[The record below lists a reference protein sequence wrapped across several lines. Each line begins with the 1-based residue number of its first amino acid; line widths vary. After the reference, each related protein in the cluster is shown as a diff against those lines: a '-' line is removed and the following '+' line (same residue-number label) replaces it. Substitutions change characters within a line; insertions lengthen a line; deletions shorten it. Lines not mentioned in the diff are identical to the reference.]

1 MLYTVIVLAL
11 IGLCIYIF
19 FAFGLP
25 KIVSLYVSGKFKA
38 NVNIATIDLIRRE
51 LKNIR
56 FAKGKKLDLFV
67 QNVKLTTNFFS
78 DSCSS
83 LLTLKISGVEAKILK
98 STEESINGEE
108 DGPNVLQKVVS
119 SLAFVKFLVTF
130 TLENV
135 HVCVVDSQI
144 TTMSISKADFYTES
158 IRSGFLNLVADIDS
172 ANVQGPQLAFGS
184 TQNTRLMA
192 TFCLSSNKYPVLEQ
206 LEASANYVKSN
217 VPLPLLKQTK
227 RKSSSSS
234 SLILPTFPNIA
245 FNVAEF
251 EVTVSYEKLSWST
264 SMSNVKINHNKTDN
278 KSEMTTDEIYI
289 SDDKGTVF
297 IQQFKLNQRNT
308 DGILATYSHISIQ
321 SCVDSMDCICE
332 LRERM
337 LDVYQPFKRRSFIED
352 TNLSIEISGGT
363 IESTKYNLAFHTQQ
377 ITSKI
382 GLLENNK
389 AGNNFYLDNFHFDFD
404 KERNELSGTVANIG
418 MALCEDSLLIVFEW
432 CSSILSLSNPTPKSS
447 PNSKFSLI
455 KWGLRSQSIQ
465 VDFTLPND
473 LSCQL
478 FVESTKSK
486 GQGPLKGIGCKGLSL
501 VLKEPS
507 LKDGIN
513 IFQVNFKRF
522 ELQIEEK
529 FTVFFLTDRRFVD
542 NARFVSERSLDQ
554 IP

>member
-51 LKNIR
+51 LKKIR
-56 FAKGKKLDLFV
+56 FVKGKKVDLFV

-98 STEESINGEE
+98 STEESINSEE
-108 DGPNVLQKVVS
+108 EENSPNVLQKVVS
-119 SLAFVKFLVTF
+119 SLSFVKFLVTF

-172 ANVQGPQLAFGS
+172 ANVQGPKLAFGS

-192 TFCLSSNKYPVLEQ
+192 TFCLSSNKYPVLEH

-217 VPLPLLKQTK
+217 VPLPLLK
-227 RKSSSSS
+227 KSSSSNTSS
-234 SLILPTFPNIA
+234 SLKLPTIPNIS

-278 KSEMTTDEIYI
+278 KSEI
-289 SDDKGTVF
+289 V
-297 IQQFKLNQRNT
+297 
-308 DGILATYSHISIQ
+308 
-321 SCVDSMDCICE
+321 E
-332 LRERM
+332 LR
-337 LDVYQPFKRRSFIED
+337 
-352 TNLSIEISGGT
+352 
-363 IESTKYNLAFHTQQ
+363 
-377 ITSKI
+377 
-382 GLLENNK
+382 
-389 AGNNFYLDNFHFDFD
+389 
-404 KERNELSGTVANIG
+404 
-418 MALCEDSLLIVFEW
+418 
-432 CSSILSLSNPTPKSS
+432 
-447 PNSKFSLI
+447 
-455 KWGLRSQSIQ
+455 
-465 VDFTLPND
+465 
-473 LSCQL
+473 
-478 FVESTKSK
+478 
-486 GQGPLKGIGCKGLSL
+486 
-501 VLKEPS
+501 
-507 LKDGIN
+507 
-513 IFQVNFKRF
+513 
-522 ELQIEEK
+522 IEER
-529 FTVFFLTDRRFVD
+529 L
-542 NARFVSERSLDQ
+542 
-554 IP
+554 